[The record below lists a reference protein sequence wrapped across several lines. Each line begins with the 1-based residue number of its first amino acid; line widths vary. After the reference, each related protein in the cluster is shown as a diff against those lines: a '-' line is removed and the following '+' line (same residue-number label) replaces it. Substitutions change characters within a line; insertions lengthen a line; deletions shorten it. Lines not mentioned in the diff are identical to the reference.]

1 MLDCLGRFNVRYMID
16 DCKDADKI
24 EEQIDNFFKILT
36 KFVDIPDKDKDL
48 RYTFA

>member
-24 EEQIDNFFKILT
+24 KEQIDNFFKIIT

-48 RYTFA
+48 NW